1 MTNCTR
7 RRRSGA
13 RAVLALAVL
22 ALALAALVAPP
33 AALAS
38 GAPDAPDAQG
48 EVRLQA
54 PEEGSGDP
62 EANLPFLFAVFI
74 ITWALFFAYVGY
86 MTLKRR
92 AMEREIEALRAS
104 IAERDAA
111 PSPGPEAG
119 GDGQT

>member
-1 MTNCTR
+1 MA
-7 RRRSGA
+7 A
-13 RAVLALAVL
+13 RAVLALAAL
-22 ALALAALVAPP
+22 ALGLAALVAPP

-54 PEEGSGDP
+54 QVNESGDP

-74 ITWALFFAYVGY
+74 ITWALFFAYVVY

-104 IAERDAA
+104 ISERDAA
-111 PSPGPEAG
+111 PSPGPKAG

>member
-7 RRRSGA
+7 RPRSAA
-13 RAVLALAVL
+13 RAALALAAL

-38 GAPDAPDAQG
+38 GAPDAHDAQRD
-48 EVRLQA
+48 VLLQA
-54 PEEGSGDP
+54 QEEGGGDP

-74 ITWALFFAYVGY
+74 ITWALFFAYVIY
-86 MTLKRR
+86 MTIKRR

-104 IAERDAA
+104 IAERDA
-111 PSPGPEAG
+111 PPGPEAE
-119 GDGQT
+119 DD